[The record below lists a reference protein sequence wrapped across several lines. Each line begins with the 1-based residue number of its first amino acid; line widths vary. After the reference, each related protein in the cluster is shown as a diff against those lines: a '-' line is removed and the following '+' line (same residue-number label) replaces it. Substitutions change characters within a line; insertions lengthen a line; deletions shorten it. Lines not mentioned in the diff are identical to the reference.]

1 MRVKQK
7 RRFVYHIVRIAFA
20 ISTAILLTRFP
31 LHYLESYFYDL
42 RLRLSPTHAPSE
54 AIQTVA
60 IDNES
65 IKELLRTP
73 NIEDHTIA
81 LKNLL
86 ESKPLAIVYTLD
98 PSEFEGTPQQKL
110 EFANLASDK
119 SVYVTSSVPKAE
131 GQEQELVL
139 SPPFDKIQV
148 VFAPKTADQ
157 KSFAKDG
164 VTRRAVVTYHNRP
177 TLHLELAR
185 KYNPQVY
192 LEDLH
197 GVFDVLN
204 SLQLYIRFH
213 PPQTFV
219 PTSLID
225 VIQNK
230 PKTQEFNNKIIFVG
244 RDDKTQAT
252 DYIQTPYSREVTG
265 LSHLEMHANIM
276 DTFLQNSAPIKSPQW
291 VDVLTTAIVSGI
303 TVYVV
308 LTLKPSLG
316 LAILALTGF
325 LFSVYAYAL
334 FAFMGVWVGAIHPLL
349 SIFICY
355 YFFIPYRLIMENRRS
370 WEYYQKNKLLTQV
383 EELKSN
389 FMSMMSHDLKTPL
402 ARIQGMLDILKQ
414 EQKQL
419 SHKQLDAIESIQG
432 STTELIHFFNSIL
445 DLSRIESNVIKLHLS
460 SKDINSLLQE
470 VIQKLD
476 FVAKKKNIEILT
488 EFEPLFSVKIDADL
502 IRQVLSNLI
511 ENAIKYSP
519 NNTRILITTED
530 SVDKVVI
537 QIADQGIGMSEEEL
551 ERVFMKF
558 YRSKDVKTSTTKGS
572 GLGLYLSK
580 YFVELHNGTISV
592 ESAPGKGSTFTVELP
607 TNL

>member
-1 MRVKQK
+1 
-7 RRFVYHIVRIAFA
+7 
-20 ISTAILLTRFP
+20 
-31 LHYLESYFYDL
+31 
-42 RLRLSPTHAPSE
+42 
-54 AIQTVA
+54 
-60 IDNES
+60 
-65 IKELLRTP
+65 
-73 NIEDHTIA
+73 
-81 LKNLL
+81 
-86 ESKPLAIVYTLD
+86 
-98 PSEFEGTPQQKL
+98 
-110 EFANLASDK
+110 
-119 SVYVTSSVPKAE
+119 
-131 GQEQELVL
+131 
-139 SPPFDKIQV
+139 
-148 VFAPKTADQ
+148 
-157 KSFAKDG
+157 
-164 VTRRAVVTYHNRP
+164 
-177 TLHLELAR
+177 
-185 KYNPQVY
+185 VY

-204 SLQLYIRFH
+204 SLQIYIRFH
-213 PPQTFV
+213 PPQAFI
-219 PTSLID
+219 PISLIN

-230 PKTQEFNNKIIFVG
+230 PKTQELSNKIIFVG

-291 VDVLTTAIVSGI
+291 VDVLTTAVISGI

-325 LFSVYAYAL
+325 LFSAYAYAL
-334 FAFMGVWVGAIHPLL
+334 FAFLGVWVGAIHPLL

-419 SHKQLDAIESIQG
+419 SQKQQDAIESIQS

-470 VIQKLD
+470 VVQKLD

-530 SVDKVVI
+530 SVNKVVI
-537 QIADQGIGMSEEEL
+537 QISDQGIGMSEEEL